1 MPIDNTYQPA
11 QRCPSCGM
19 PMRLARSFP
28 QPNRLL
34 ELQTFECNM
43 CSVAFT
49 EEVEPKV
56 LKTAA

>member
-1 MPIDNTYQPA
+1 MPTENTYQPA
-11 QRCPSCGM
+11 PGCPSCGM

-28 QPNRLL
+28 QPNGLP

-49 EEVEPKV
+49 EEVEAKV
-56 LKTAA
+56 LKRAA